1 MFKTVLFPID
11 QSREAREAADIVANI
26 VQKYNSRLI
35 LLSVIEEP
43 TAEASTT
50 SPMVSSEIVAQLLEN
65 ARTLFSEQGITA
77 ELLERQG
84 KPAFTICD
92 VADEIEASLIIMG
105 CRGLG
110 LTEEGST
117 DGLGLTEEGSTDSV
131 TTRVINLSPCPVLIV
146 P

>member
-35 LLSVIEEP
+35 LLSVVEEP
-43 TAEASTT
+43 NAEAPST
-50 SPMVSSEIVAQLLEN
+50 SPMVSPEIVAQLLEN

-92 VADEIEASLIIMG
+92 VADEIEASLIIWVV
-105 CRGLG
+105 
-110 LTEEGST
+110 E
-117 DGLGLTEEGSTDSV
+117 D
-131 TTRVINLSPCPVLIV
+131 
-146 P
+146 

>member
-43 TAEASTT
+43 NAEASTT

-65 ARTLFSEQGITA
+65 AHTLFSEQGITA

-117 DGLGLTEEGSTDSV
+117 DSV

>member
-43 TAEASTT
+43 NAEASAT

-117 DGLGLTEEGSTDSV
+117 DSV